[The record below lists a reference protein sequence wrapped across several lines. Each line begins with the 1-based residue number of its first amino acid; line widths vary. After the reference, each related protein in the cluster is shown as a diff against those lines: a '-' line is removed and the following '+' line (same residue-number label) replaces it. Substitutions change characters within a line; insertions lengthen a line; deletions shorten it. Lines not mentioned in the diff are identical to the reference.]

1 MRLSVFGIDIRVDYT
16 FFLVILLYIVL
27 RNDNLLYVL
36 LFSSAHELGHI
47 VALYSFGGKAEEI
60 RVSCY
65 GIGLKEHNNFDF
77 IREIIF
83 LLSGLAVNLI
93 FVLIGIQ
100 REINLA
106 IMFVN
111 ALPIYPLDGGRITKL
126 LLDKVFNYNV
136 SYRMFFWINTV
147 FLIFVFALALYLK
160 SVSMLIIFAYAS
172 LYVVKNSLD

>member
-1 MRLSVFGIDIRVDYT
+1 M
-16 FFLVILLYIVL
+16 L

-36 LFSSAHELGHI
+36 LLSSAHELGHM
-47 VALYSFGGKAEEI
+47 VALYLFGGRAEEI

-77 IREIIF
+77 TREIIF

-93 FVLIGIQ
+93 FVLIDVQ

>member
-27 RNDNLLYVL
+27 KNENLLYVL

-47 VALYSFGGKAEEI
+47 VALYSFGGRAEEI

-83 LLSGLAVNLI
+83 LLSGLVINFI
-93 FVLIGIQ
+93 FVLIGVQ

-136 SYRMFFWINTV
+136 SYRTFFWINTV
-147 FLIFVFALALYLK
+147 FLILVFAISLYLK

-172 LYVVKNSLD
+172 LYVIKNSLD

>member
-1 MRLSVFGIDIRVDYT
+1 M
-16 FFLVILLYIVL
+16 
-27 RNDNLLYVL
+27 
-36 LFSSAHELGHI
+36 
-47 VALYSFGGKAEEI
+47 
-60 RVSCY
+60 
-65 GIGLKEHNNFDF
+65 
-77 IREIIF
+77 
-83 LLSGLAVNLI
+83 I
-93 FVLIGIQ
+93 FVLIDVQ

-136 SYRMFFWINTV
+136 SYRMFFWINTL

>member
-36 LFSSAHELGHI
+36 LLSSAHELGHI
-47 VALYSFGGKAEEI
+47 VALYSFGGRAEEI

-83 LLSGLAVNLI
+83 LLSGLAFNLI
-93 FVLIGIQ
+93 FVLIDVQ

>member
-1 MRLSVFGIDIRVDYT
+1 MRLSLFGIDIRVDYT

-36 LFSSAHELGHI
+36 LFSSAHKLGHI
-47 VALYSFGGKAEEI
+47 VALYSFGGRAEEI

-93 FVLIGIQ
+93 FVLIDVQ